1 MRKRGI
7 RRIFLAYASGYQVF
21 KQHQFVLAALVITIN
36 GRAVRIRLQGPITID
51 DQLATSERKISGS
64 YGNDT
69 LRLQN
74 DFHGIG
80 LVDVVS
86 ELDANSKLSFVSKQV
101 SAPVMTQ
108 RVNGRTVATS
118 QVDGVTVQ
126 IDLTNRPQHNAFL
139 PGDADNDGV
148 VRAIDALRIV
158 NFLALRTRDPMSSR
172 APKFADVSGD
182 SRITALDALQII
194 NFIARSRRPGAG
206 ESATASLPKDSIR
219 STAQAHGLEVPVE
232 LATIF

>member
-118 QVDGVTVQ
+118 QVDGVTFQ
-126 IDLTNRPQHNAFL
+126 IDLTNR
-139 PGDADNDGV
+139 
-148 VRAIDALRIV
+148 
-158 NFLALRTRDPMSSR
+158 
-172 APKFADVSGD
+172 VSGD
-182 SRITALDALQII
+182 SRITPLDALQII
-194 NFIARSRRPGAG
+194 NFIARSRRPGFG
-206 ESATASLPKDSIR
+206 ESATASLPVDSIR